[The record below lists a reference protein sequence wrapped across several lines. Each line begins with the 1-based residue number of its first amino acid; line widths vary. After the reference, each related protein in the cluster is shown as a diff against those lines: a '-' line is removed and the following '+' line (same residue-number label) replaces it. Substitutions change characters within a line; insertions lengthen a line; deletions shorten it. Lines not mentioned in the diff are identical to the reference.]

1 MKITPQQN
9 VNLTWRETRA
19 WLKTLQLKEKSSE
32 RRRRHIVEMDDAI
45 RAINNKKEG
54 DKVKKILIGA
64 ICGVLAT
71 PLIWF
76 AAVVFLQL
84 DVLFE

>member
-1 MKITPQQN
+1 MSQD
-9 VNLTWRETRA
+9 A
-19 WLKTLQLKEKSSE
+19 KE
-32 RRRRHIVEMDDAI
+32 
-45 RAINNKKEG
+45 
-54 DKVKKILIGA
+54 ILIGA